1 MKKKEI
7 TICGKSVT
15 MAYCYATEI
24 AYNIM
29 TDEDIND
36 FMIEAGEHI
45 TDNRMPNIRKSI
57 FAILAS
63 INAYYES
70 QGTESPITDKELMT
84 EASPEDVCNA
94 LGTVIGLRS
103 QFYFTPKAATTTSDA
118 SPSGQ
123 SPEEDDEKNAPAPTT
138 STD

>member
-29 TDEDIND
+29 TNEDIND

-63 INAYYES
+63 INAYYED

-103 QFYFTPKAATTTSDA
+103 QFYFTPKAATNPDA